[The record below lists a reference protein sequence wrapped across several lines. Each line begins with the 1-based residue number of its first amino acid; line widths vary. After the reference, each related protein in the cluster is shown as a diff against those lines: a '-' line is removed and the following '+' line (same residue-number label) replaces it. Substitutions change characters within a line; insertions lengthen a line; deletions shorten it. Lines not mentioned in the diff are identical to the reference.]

1 MLDAC
6 LAQLVKAVER
16 QSKDPGSNPGTV
28 ENVSF
33 FTVRFLIIRKLRTH
47 PVFSVV
53 ISKILISA
61 YFIILSITDKSRY
74 YDWIYAYVLYIIFV
88 PQLNFNFSFCRTRF
102 ISTWHRFL
110 LIDTHSFIFS
120 ITLSLFFSLVFCAS
134 NWW

>member
-1 MLDAC
+1 MEEEMLDAC

-74 YDWIYAYVLYIIFV
+74 YD
-88 PQLNFNFSFCRTRF
+88 
-102 ISTWHRFL
+102 
-110 LIDTHSFIFS
+110 
-120 ITLSLFFSLVFCAS
+120 
-134 NWW
+134 